1 MKYKLDSIL
10 RKRQEFE
17 LGGLVWRRIPKE
29 RFMEIGKI
37 ISETDDAKLKTGK
50 LLSVLPS
57 KL

>member
-1 MKYKLDSIL
+1 M